1 MTKSVKDLVLEILTE
16 NPTLTNDQV
25 ADKIQEMVPGSTTSA
40 ASVSS
45 IKSGLRKDGHQF
57 QSVRPSTSTS
67 AAALM
72 PQLPDETPEERSD
85 RIRRRYT
92 TLERMANRVAE
103 AALPAIIVSGPPGL
117 GKSYTVEQVLK
128 QRDLRDAGLVADA
141 EERETMKE
149 YGGVGYY
156 DTICGTI
163 TAPGLYLTLY
173 NMREGGVVVLDDCD
187 DVFRDETCLNIL
199 KAVLDSSE
207 TRRVSYRK
215 RASWMEEEGIPQTFE
230 FKGSIVFCT
239 NVDFELAINKGSTM
253 APHFAALIDRSLYLS
268 LTMRTTED
276 FITRIRHVAIEDGM
290 LTRNGLTEEQATEV
304 MDFVA
309 DNADRFYGLSLR
321 LVYQMGICLLA
332 DEENWKDDIEAT
344 KMRTF

>member
-1 MTKSVKDLVLEILTE
+1 MTASIQQLVLDILTLE
-16 NPTLTNDQV
+16 PNLTNDQV
-25 ADKIQEMVPGSTTSA
+25 ADRIQGQVPGSTTSA

-45 IKSGLRKDGHQF
+45 IKSGLKKKGLLQA
-57 QSVRPSTSTS
+57 STSIRPAL
-67 AAALM
+67 AATVQHELD
-72 PQLPDETPEERSD
+72 DESDEDRSD
-85 RIRRRYT
+85 RIRRRYR
-92 TLERMANRVAE
+92 TLERMSTRVAE
-103 AALPAIIVSGPPGL
+103 GGLPAIIVSGPPGL
-117 GKSYTVEQVLK
+117 GKSYTVEQVL
-128 QRDLRDAGLVADA
+128 RDAQLSDAGLAADEA
-141 EERETMKE
+141 ERELIKE
-149 YGGVGYY
+149 LGGAGYF

-187 DVFRDETCLNIL
+187 DVFRDETCLNLL

-215 RASWMEEEGIPQTFE
+215 RASWMEEEGIPTTFE

-239 NVDFELAINKGSTM
+239 NIDFELAIAKGSAM

-268 LTMRTTED
+268 LTMRTTKD

-290 LTRNGLTEEQATEV
+290 LTRAGLTQEQAVEV
-304 MDFVA
+304 MDFVEE
-309 DNADRFYGLSLR
+309 NASRFYSLSLR
-321 LVYQMGICLLA
+321 LVHQIGICFLA
-332 DEENWKDDIEAT
+332 DEENWKDDVLAT